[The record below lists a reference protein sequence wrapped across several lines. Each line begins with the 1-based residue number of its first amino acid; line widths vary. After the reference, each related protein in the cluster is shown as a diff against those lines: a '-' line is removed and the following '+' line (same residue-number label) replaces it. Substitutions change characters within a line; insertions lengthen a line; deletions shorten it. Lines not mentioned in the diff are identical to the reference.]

1 MKVLITDAVHPLLA
15 AGLTQRGYQVTYL
28 PAITFTETLAMIEP
42 YTGLVVNSKIYCGS
56 ELLAQAPHLKWIARL
71 GSGMEVIDTLACEAK
86 GVQYFNTPEGNC
98 DAVGEHALGL
108 LLSLLRNIAAA
119 HRQIVQGEWHREL
132 NRGHSLNGK
141 TVGIIGFGHTGQA
154 LANVLQ
160 GFDVRILAHDKY
172 QPIPAMPKVI
182 AATQAEIQQQA
193 DIISFHLPLTS
204 ETTHYANAT
213 FFEQCVKD
221 VIVINT
227 SRGAV
232 MDTEALLKSLQT
244 GKIKMAGLDVYE
256 NERAE
261 AMLTDPQWLE
271 LRKQQQVILTPHIAG
286 WTHESK
292 QKLAEM
298 VLTKLDSCSI

>member
-1 MKVLITDAVHPLLA
+1 M
-15 AGLTQRGYQVTYL
+15 
-28 PAITFTETLAMIEP
+28 
-42 YTGLVVNSKIYCGS
+42 
-56 ELLAQAPHLKWIARL
+56 
-71 GSGMEVIDTLACEAK
+71 
-86 GVQYFNTPEGNC
+86 
-98 DAVGEHALGL
+98 
-108 LLSLLRNIAAA
+108 
-119 HRQIVQGEWHREL
+119 
-132 NRGHSLNGK
+132 
-141 TVGIIGFGHTGQA
+141 
-154 LANVLQ
+154 
-160 GFDVRILAHDKY
+160 
-172 QPIPAMPKVI
+172 
-182 AATQAEIQQQA
+182 
-193 DIISFHLPLTS
+193 
-204 ETTHYANAT
+204 
-213 FFEQCVKD
+213 KD